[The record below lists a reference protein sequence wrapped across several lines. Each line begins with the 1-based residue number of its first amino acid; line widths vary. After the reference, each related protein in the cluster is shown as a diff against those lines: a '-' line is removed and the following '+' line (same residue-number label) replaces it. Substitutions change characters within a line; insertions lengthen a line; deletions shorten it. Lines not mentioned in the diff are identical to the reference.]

1 SFRLIDFTGAD
12 LRQTVYVSADMI
24 DCLFAE
30 TNLAKVDFSGNIFKD
45 CVFSGLIN
53 EVLFSRS
60 AFRGERFPPNEMKG
74 VDLRKATFRHVEF
87 RNLDM
92 NDVKWPESDQHIV
105 LSNYKG
111 CLSRMI
117 EALRNCADV

>member
-1 SFRLIDFTGAD
+1 
-12 LRQTVYVSADMI
+12 
-24 DCLFAE
+24 
-30 TNLAKVDFSGNIFKD
+30 
-45 CVFSGLIN
+45 
-53 EVLFSRS
+53 
-60 AFRGERFPPNEMKG
+60 MKG
-74 VDLRKATFRHVEF
+74 VDREATFRHVEF

-117 EALRNCADV
+117 EALRNCADVQSKKLQAILKIDLKLLELASQEVVTDLLSICG

>member
-1 SFRLIDFTGAD
+1 
-12 LRQTVYVSADMI
+12 
-24 DCLFAE
+24 
-30 TNLAKVDFSGNIFKD
+30 
-45 CVFSGLIN
+45 
-53 EVLFSRS
+53 
-60 AFRGERFPPNEMKG
+60 MKG
-74 VDLRKATFRHVEF
+74 VDREATFRHVEF